1 MMMKALFIFR
11 FDSFN
16 RICIVQ
22 ELLENVKRNI
32 IAEYLLAVLVHIIR
46 AI

>member
-1 MMMKALFIFR
+1 MMNPLFSFR
-11 FDSFN
+11 LDSFN

-22 ELLENVKRNI
+22 ELLENVKRNV
-32 IAEYLLAVLVHIIR
+32 IAEYLLVVLVHIIR